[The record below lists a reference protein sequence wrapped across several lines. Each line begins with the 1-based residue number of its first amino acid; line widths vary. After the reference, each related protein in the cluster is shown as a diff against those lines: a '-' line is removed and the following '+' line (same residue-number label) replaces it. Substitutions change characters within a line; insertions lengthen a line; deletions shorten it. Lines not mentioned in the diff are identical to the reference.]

1 MTNQR
6 FSILLIVMMV
16 ITPVAS
22 AFSHCTA
29 MVEPGHFT
37 ESQSATVTVLADDA
51 VASQHQ
57 DADQHYHQMQ
67 SDSCH
72 AGSGCTLHVC
82 GGYGMTQSASTFA
95 VTAANCFTIIEH
107 ASPESTI
114 LSPDIK
120 PPIAIL

>member
-6 FSILLIVMMV
+6 LSVLLIVLMV

-29 MVEPGHFT
+29 MVEAGHFS
-37 ESQSATVTVLADDA
+37 ESQGPVVPTDGT
-51 VASQHQ
+51 VASHHQ
-57 DADQHYHQMQ
+57 DGDHASHNNQ

-82 GGYGMTQSASTFA
+82 GGYAMTSSASTFA
-95 VTAANCFTIIEH
+95 VTAANRFATVLH
-107 ASPESTI
+107 ASPVSTT

-120 PPIAIL
+120 PPIALL